1 MGFYIFIERPITR
14 SFVTVLYPLYD
25 TKASIIAQTRI
36 NQRYKQKGILS
47 HINTKSNHIVHN
59 PLTPRA
65 LCVKE

>member
-1 MGFYIFIERPITR
+1 M
-14 SFVTVLYPLYD
+14 TVLYPLYD